1 MAQPIKSALSTPAIL
16 APATLQSEASLRETP
31 FRRQHPSTSSL
42 LILGVCSDGLP
53 YMLDLAKPEAGS
65 ILVVG
70 DPSCGKTS
78 LLQAVLGSAAQL
90 NPVSSLQFVVISS
103 DHVSWSHFIRR
114 REIRPYS
121 LGLYHPFEQDAGRLM
136 LDLAYLA
143 AYRCAGRDW
152 AGRLETILII
162 IDELTPLTAQD
173 FEVQTAIHSLFDQ
186 GPQARIWPIV
196 SLKTEDAL
204 ALPFWTIPFRTRIL
218 GRITD
223 RRSASRLA
231 LNPAVGLENLRPGE
245 QFQIWFNND
254 WTDVWILPVE

>member
-1 MAQPIKSALSTPAIL
+1 MSQQIKSTLSTQSIIAQ
-16 APATLQSEASLRETP
+16 ATFPSEAGLKDMP
-31 FRRQHPSTSSL
+31 FRPQRSSTSLL

-65 ILVVG
+65 ILVAG

-78 LLQAVLGSAAQL
+78 LLQAMLGSATQL
-90 NPVSSLQFVVISS
+90 NPVSSLQFVVVSS
-103 DHVSWSHFIRR
+103 NQASWSHFIKR

-121 LGLYHPFEQDAGRLM
+121 LGLYHPFEQDAGRLL
-136 LDLAYLA
+136 LDLADLA
-143 AYRCAGRDW
+143 AYRSAGRDW
-152 AGRLETILII
+152 AGRLETILLI

-196 SLKTEDAL
+196 SLKTADAL

-218 GRITD
+218 GRTTD

-254 WTDVWILPVE
+254 WTDIWVLPVE